1 MTTPKFNRVWTVAD
15 AQANLPE
22 VLRLAESE
30 GPQYIGAGQTFVVA
44 PAEPEPEQDREEPEL
59 TLGQWLVENAP
70 RGANLVV
77 PDDEVVDGKVDFAH
91 NEAAPPVA

>member
-1 MTTPKFNRVWTVAD
+1 MTISKSNRVWSITD

-22 VLRLAESE
+22 VLRLADSE

-44 PAEPEPEQDREEPEL
+44 PAEPEQEPDREEPKL

-77 PDDEVVDGKVDFAH
+77 PDDEYDY
-91 NEAAPPVA
+91 

>member
-1 MTTPKFNRVWTVAD
+1 MTIPKSKRVWTVAD

-44 PAEPEPEQDREEPEL
+44 PAEPESEQDQEEPKL
-59 TLGQWLVENAP
+59 TLGRWLIANAP
-70 RGANLVV
+70 QGANLVV
-77 PDDEVVDGKVDFAH
+77 PDDEPPEDKIPWTEEVD
-91 NEAAPPVA
+91 

>member
-1 MTTPKFNRVWTVAD
+1 MTIPKSNRVWTVAD

-30 GPQYIGAGQTFVVA
+30 GPQYIGAGRTFVVT
-44 PAEPEPEQDREEPEL
+44 PAEPEPEQDREEPKL

-70 RGANLVV
+70 RGTNLEI
-77 PDDEVVDGKVDFAH
+77 PDDEPPEDKIPWTEEVD
-91 NEAAPPVA
+91 

>member
-1 MTTPKFNRVWTVAD
+1 MAISKSNSVWSVAD

-22 VLRLAESE
+22 VLRLAETE
-30 GPQYIGAGQTFVVA
+30 GPQYIGAGRTFILA
-44 PAEPEPEQDREEPEL
+44 LAEPEHEPDREEPKL

-77 PDDEVVDGKVDFAH
+77 PDDEYDY
-91 NEAAPPVA
+91 